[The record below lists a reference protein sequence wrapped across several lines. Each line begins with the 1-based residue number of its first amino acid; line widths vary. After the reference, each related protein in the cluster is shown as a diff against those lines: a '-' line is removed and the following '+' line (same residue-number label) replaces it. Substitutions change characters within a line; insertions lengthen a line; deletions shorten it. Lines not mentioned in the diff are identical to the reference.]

1 MHRLMVLSNT
11 YQTASEGEP
20 EKLSATGQSKDPGN
34 NLFWRYNRRRI
45 EAEAVRDA
53 MLNVAGDFNPKA
65 EGPAVLVPVQPV
77 LVDQLYKP
85 KQWAVTAD
93 PNEHHRRTIY
103 LIAKRNLRLPFMEAF
118 DAPDL
123 QNSCAR
129 REQSTHALQSLELL
143 NGDFSNAQARVLA
156 GRLLKE
162 KGWNPT
168 ALVQRGF
175 RLSTG
180 REPTAREAQIAA
192 GFLSQQSVLL
202 RERLERKEEVPV
214 PSWIP
219 ETLDKASAAALCDF
233 PLAMFSLPGFLYLN

>member
-1 MHRLMVLSNT
+1 MHRLMVLSST

-20 EKLSATGQSKDPGN
+20 EKLSANGQSKDPGN

-53 MLNVAGDFNPKA
+53 MLNVAGDFNRKA

-77 LVDQLYKP
+77 LVNQLYKP

-93 PNEHHRRTIY
+93 PNEHYRRAIY

-168 ALVQRGF
+168 ALVQRAF
-175 RLSTG
+175 RLAAG
-180 REPTAREAQIAA
+180 REPSAREAQIAA
-192 GFLSQQSVLL
+192 RFLSQQSVLL

-219 ETLDKASAAALCDF
+219 ETLDKVSAAALCDF
-233 PLAMFSLPGFLYLN
+233 SLAMFSLPGFLYLN